1 MRQKRVGI
9 EKENVDIENE
19 KVYIEE
25 EKVDIVKKTDET
37 CGCALSLLASQA
49 ASLSPP
55 SKKYCICAPP
65 PSYYIVCVKI
75 KPSLLVMRK
84 FTIFP
89 FQ

>member
-25 EKVDIVKKTDET
+25 EKVDIVNKTDET

-55 SKKYCICAPP
+55 SKKYYICAPP
-65 PSYYIVCVKI
+65 KRFIVANPLILSV
-75 KPSLLVMRK
+75 
-84 FTIFP
+84 F
-89 FQ
+89 

>member
-55 SKKYCICAPP
+55 SKKILYLC
-65 PSYYIVCVKI
+65 STKTFYRRQ
-75 KPSLLVMRK
+75 S
-84 FTIFP
+84 
-89 FQ
+89 